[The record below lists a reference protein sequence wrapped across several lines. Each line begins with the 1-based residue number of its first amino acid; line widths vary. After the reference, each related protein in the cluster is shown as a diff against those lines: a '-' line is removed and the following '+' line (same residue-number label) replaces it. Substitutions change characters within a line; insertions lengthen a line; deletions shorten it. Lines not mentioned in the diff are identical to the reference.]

1 MLSPYLRTSRRALLI
16 VGISLSFQL
25 FLPISTDAAQAGA
38 TESIGG
44 RPTSGAIVVYI
55 RTSAG
60 EPLTTPAL
68 VRLYSSDGMPLGQA
82 SVGSGGQA
90 IFRNVHPG
98 DYSIEVEAAGYEKA
112 QGRALLPM
120 TGEADVDIYMQPES
134 AKTDAVVL
142 SDAGTPVLAPKA
154 RKELDAGQDALSRKD
169 LKEARRHLEK
179 AGELAP
185 TNPGVLYLLGI
196 LYSRMEDLPR
206 AEEFLN
212 KATQMEPRQA
222 RSQAALGIILAN
234 EHKFDAAL
242 SPLEKALELD
252 EKSWEARWALA
263 RCYYVQRKFQP
274 ALEQSQRALD
284 DSKGQAPDI
293 MLVVAA
299 SLTALG
305 QYERSAGMLRKYLE
319 QYPDRAGAARA
330 RRWLDRLQQSGKI
343 KQN

>member
-1 MLSPYLRTSRRALLI
+1 MFSPYLRRSHRALLI
-16 VGISLSFQL
+16 VGISLSIHL
-25 FLPISTDAAQAGA
+25 FLSVSTEAAQAGG
-38 TESIGG
+38 TESVGG

-55 RTSAG
+55 RNSSGT
-60 EPLTTPAL
+60 PLTTPAL

-90 IFRNVHPG
+90 IFRNVRPG
-98 DYSIEVEAAGYEKA
+98 SYSIEVEAAGYENA

-134 AKTDAVVL
+134 KTDAVVL
-142 SDAGTPVLAPKA
+142 SDPGTPVLAPKA
-154 RKELDAGQDALSRKD
+154 RKELDAGQEALSRKD
-169 LKEARRHLEK
+169 LKEARKHLEK

-185 TNPGVLYLLGI
+185 TNPSVLYVLGI
-196 LYSRMEDLPR
+196 LYSRMDDLPR
-206 AEEFLN
+206 AEEFLT
-212 KATQMEPRQA
+212 KATQMEPEQT
-222 RSQAALGIILAN
+222 RSQAALGIVLAN

-242 SPLEKALELD
+242 APLKKALELD
-252 EKSWEARWALA
+252 EKSWEARWALS

-274 ALEQSQRALD
+274 ALEQSQRALNE
-284 DSKGQAPDI
+284 SNGQAPDI
-293 MLVVAA
+293 LLVVAA

-305 QYERSAGMLRKYLE
+305 QYEQAARMLREYLE
-319 QYPDRAGAARA
+319 KYSDRAGAARA

>member
-1 MLSPYLRTSRRALLI
+1 MLSPYLGTSRRALL
-16 VGISLSFQL
+16 VVAISMSFQL
-25 FLPISTDAAQAGA
+25 LSAFSAYAAQAGG
-38 TESIGG
+38 TESVGG

-55 RTSAG
+55 RNSSG
-60 EPLTTPAL
+60 EPITTPAL

-90 IFRNVHPG
+90 IFRNVRPG
-98 DYSIEVEAAGYEKA
+98 NYSIEVEAAGYENA

-134 AKTDAVVL
+134 KTDAVVL
-142 SDAGTPVLAPKA
+142 SDPGTPVLAPKA
-154 RKELDAGQDALSRKD
+154 RKELDAGQEALGRKD
-169 LKEARRHLEK
+169 LKEARKHLDK

-185 TNPGVLYLLGI
+185 TNPGVLYVLGI
-196 LYSRMEDLPR
+196 LYSRMDDLPR
-206 AEEFLN
+206 AEEFLT
-212 KATQMEPRQA
+212 KATQMEPQQA

-242 SPLEKALELD
+242 PPLGKALELD

-274 ALEQSQRALD
+274 ALEQSQRALN
-284 DSKGQAPDI
+284 DSNGQAPDI
-293 MLVVAA
+293 LLVVAA

-305 QYERSAGMLRKYLE
+305 QYEQSAGMLREYLE
-319 QYPDRAGAARA
+319 KHSDRAGAARA